1 MRLKKLTTLF
11 LAFALTATASV
22 AATYQATDC
31 FIIDTAN
38 PGLKKPSVCNLDR
51 LVYGS
56 TLGVVPSGSAG
67 VSAVE
72 RGIGFLHQTVF
83 TLTAASVTITD
94 ATTAGAHGGIQLYDF
109 AGLHLTILGATS
121 DLAITAGAGGTSDT
135 ASVICSAGTVVV
147 TNANATLTTTE
158 ADFIP
163 STAATLTD
171 GAGACDGESATAAIV
186 QFDGTATAKDLF
198 LNFAVPDAGQTD
210 ASNDTLAVTGTVTVT
225 WVENGDN

>member
-1 MRLKKLTTLF
+1 MKKLTTLF
-11 LAFALTATASV
+11 LALVLASTASF

-56 TLGVVPSGSAG
+56 NLGVVPSGSAG
-67 VSAVE
+67 VSVVE
-72 RGIGFLHQTVF
+72 RGIGFLHQSVF

-121 DLAITAGAGGTSDT
+121 DLEITAGAGGTADN
-135 ASVICSAGTVVV
+135 ASVVCALGTVV
-147 TNANATLTTTE
+147 TATANDALTSTE
-158 ADFIP
+158 ADFMA
-163 STAATLTD
+163 STAATLTS
-171 GAGACDGESATAAIV
+171 GVGACDGQSATAAIV

-210 ASNDTLAVTGTVTVT
+210 ASNDTLSVTGTVTIT